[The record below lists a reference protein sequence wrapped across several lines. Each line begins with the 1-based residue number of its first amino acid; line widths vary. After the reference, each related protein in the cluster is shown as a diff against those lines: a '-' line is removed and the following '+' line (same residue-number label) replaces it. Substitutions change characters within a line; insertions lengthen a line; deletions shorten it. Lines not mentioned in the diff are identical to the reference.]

1 MAWRHVSIRQHPF
14 PCSAVTCA
22 LRTLKSSRRIPRPG
36 RIPRQALGTPLGAAL
51 ATSRFPGLTS
61 FDGAA
66 APNVI
71 PMTPGYLCAVELSR
85 QQLFQIADLPAEV
98 IGPIEL
104 LNRVVN
110 YWFILFAG
118 GMLLIFERRRSA
130 RISEVI
136 S

>member
-1 MAWRHVSIRQHPF
+1 
-14 PCSAVTCA
+14 
-22 LRTLKSSRRIPRPG
+22 
-36 RIPRQALGTPLGAAL
+36 
-51 ATSRFPGLTS
+51 
-61 FDGAA
+61 
-66 APNVI
+66 
-71 PMTPGYLCAVELSR
+71 MTPGYLCAVELSR
-85 QQLFQIADLPAEV
+85 QQLFQFADLPAEV